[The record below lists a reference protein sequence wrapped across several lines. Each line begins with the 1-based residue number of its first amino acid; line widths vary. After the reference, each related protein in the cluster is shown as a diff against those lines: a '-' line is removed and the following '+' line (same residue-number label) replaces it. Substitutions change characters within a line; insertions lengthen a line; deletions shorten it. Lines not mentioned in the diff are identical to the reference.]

1 VSAPGLAPVL
11 AIILPLEGAP
21 LVRLHCMNDG
31 EEARLVDWIRSRDEL
46 AALVAR
52 ALEYAEEEPPE
63 LLPA

>member
-1 VSAPGLAPVL
+1 VL

-21 LVRLHCMNDG
+21 LVRLHCMNEA
-31 EEARLVDWIRSRDEL
+31 EETRLVDWIRSRDEL

-52 ALEYAEEEPPE
+52 ALEYAEDEPPE